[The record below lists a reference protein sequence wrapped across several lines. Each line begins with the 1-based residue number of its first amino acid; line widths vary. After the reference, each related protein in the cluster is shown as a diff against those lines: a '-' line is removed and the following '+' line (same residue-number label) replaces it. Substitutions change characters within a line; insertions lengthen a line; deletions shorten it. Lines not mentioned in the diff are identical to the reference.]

1 MSLNSQKGPYK
12 EPPLYDKEPK
22 SIDPYVVVISVTF
35 TLIFFIVFVWIIGY
49 CVKMSMEKSKARRE
63 QSDTNNPQNYAA
75 TTNANANEN
84 YRVAVT
90 NNLLQVCTI
99 VYCKKSF
106 TYISKNGHMICERPL
121 TVSTFIQGHCYRVRI
136 GKL

>member
-49 CVKMSMEKSKARRE
+49 CVKMSMEKNKARRE
-63 QSDTNNPQNYAA
+63 QTDINNGLDPQNYAA
-75 TTNANANEN
+75 TTTNANEN

-90 NNLLQVCTI
+90 NHLVQVCI
-99 VYCKKSF
+99 KFLIFFLQSLNF
-106 TYISKNGHMICERPL
+106 
-121 TVSTFIQGHCYRVRI
+121 F
-136 GKL
+136 

>member
-63 QSDTNNPQNYAA
+63 QRDTNNPQNYAA

-90 NNLLQVCTI
+90 NHLLQVCI
-99 VYCKKSF
+99 KFLIFFFFAIIKIFKKQLSLP
-106 TYISKNGHMICERPL
+106 ISN
-121 TVSTFIQGHCYRVRI
+121 FIES
-136 GKL
+136 

>member
-90 NNLLQVCTI
+90 NHLLQVCI
-99 VYCKKSF
+99 KFLIFFFAIIKIFKKQLSLP
-106 TYISKNGHMICERPL
+106 ISN
-121 TVSTFIQGHCYRVRI
+121 FIES
-136 GKL
+136 

>member
-49 CVKMSMEKSKARRE
+49 CVKMSMEKNKARRE
-63 QSDTNNPQNYAA
+63 QTDTNNGLDPKTYAA

-84 YRVAVT
+84 YRVAIT
-90 NNLLQVCTI
+90 NHLLQVCTLVFELFFAI
-99 VYCKKSF
+99 IKF
-106 TYISKNGHMICERPL
+106 
-121 TVSTFIQGHCYRVRI
+121 F
-136 GKL
+136 

>member
-49 CVKMSMEKSKARRE
+49 CVKMSMEKNKARRE
-63 QSDTNNPQNYAA
+63 QTDTNNGLDPKTYAA
-75 TTNANANEN
+75 HTRLKCNQ
-84 YRVAVT
+84 
-90 NNLLQVCTI
+90 LQFNFPRQSYYI
-99 VYCKKSF
+99 KKMHL
-106 TYISKNGHMICERPL
+106 G
-121 TVSTFIQGHCYRVRI
+121 I
-136 GKL
+136 GNPIPS

>member
-49 CVKMSMEKSKARRE
+49 CVKMSMEKNKARRE
-63 QSDTNNPQNYAA
+63 QTDINNGLDPQNYAA

-84 YRVAVT
+84 YRVAIT
-90 NNLLQVCTI
+90 NHLLQVCTI
-99 VYCKKSF
+99 VFELFLPSLNFFRY
-106 TYISKNGHMICERPL
+106 N
-121 TVSTFIQGHCYRVRI
+121 
-136 GKL
+136 

>member
-90 NNLLQVCTI
+90 NHLLQVCI
-99 VYCKKSF
+99 KFLIFFFAVVKIFKKQLSLP
-106 TYISKNGHMICERPL
+106 ISN
-121 TVSTFIQGHCYRVRI
+121 FIES
-136 GKL
+136 

>member
-90 NNLLQVCTI
+90 NHLLQVCI
-99 VYCKKSF
+99 KF
-106 TYISKNGHMICERPL
+106 LICFLPSLKFLRNN
-121 TVSTFIQGHCYRVRI
+121 
-136 GKL
+136 

>member
-49 CVKMSMEKSKARRE
+49 CVKMSMEKNKARRE
-63 QSDTNNPQNYAA
+63 QIDATDLDPQNNA
-75 TTNANANEN
+75 TTSNEN

-90 NNLLQVCTI
+90 NHLVQVCI
-99 VYCKKSF
+99 KFLNFFAIIKF
-106 TYISKNGHMICERPL
+106 
-121 TVSTFIQGHCYRVRI
+121 F
-136 GKL
+136 

>member
-35 TLIFFIVFVWIIGY
+35 TLTFFIVFVWIIGY

-63 QSDTNNPQNYAA
+63 QIDATDLDPQNNA
-75 TTNANANEN
+75 TTSNEN

-90 NNLLQVCTI
+90 NHLLQVPNY
-99 VYCKKSF
+99 VF
-106 TYISKNGHMICERPL
+106 N
-121 TVSTFIQGHCYRVRI
+121 F
-136 GKL
+136 